1 MWPVRKP
8 GVPRGAKNEGNACYT
23 TVLMQSLFALN
34 RRAASAWGH
43 RPFSSLGVGE
53 GDGGDGDATTAD
65 DGEDAEDGDDDLS
78 NDDAGH
84 DTDDDSADG
93 GDGDGGGGG
102 DGGDGGGGGGGQG
115 SPSAAPEDF
124 ALASPEAVL
133 ELLAAAAT
141 VREQLALAFAPSGG
155 ARGDALDAKRAPFEV
170 LRSLLVRVARL
181 SDVRAR
187 LRLRQL
193 LLALRDPRCAAKRSR
208 RRTDELRDARR
219 VAERLVAELHVALPD
234 WQLFSGV
241 CAAEDGSADAPFTM
255 LRVAPRPKQRGA
267 PGVRD
272 VAQLLG
278 GVRLSSAPRALL
290 VAIDRPSA
298 DKEPVELGGPGGGG
312 GGALVL
318 GTVGGP
324 DATFAL
330 ASVLVQRRGRK
341 RDACAVLA
349 PAPDGGWWRVD
360 GGGKQRDN
368 AGSAAAE
375 ARELAVVALYE
386 RVEPHAPARRVVGAA
401 DEARLCAVARALDAH
416 GEQVWRW
423 ATDTAP
429 PLRDALDVLRVGAD
443 APSACAALA
452 AAELAPL
459 FARAHVDGAW
469 AAIDGDAH
477 ADWLVLPCDYS
488 TDDPKVRHTTNYFL
502 TPDKAAMGA
511 SLLARLAMLYTH
523 VTGEPPPYA
532 LCPRRG
538 SMQKRFVDLS
548 AQDLYL
554 LLDEDDKAFPCD
566 PPRTP
571 LVGLCGTPDY
581 VAPEVLTWYDETAD
595 GLPYDTASDLW
606 SLGVLLF
613 VVLSG
618 TLPFTGDSEEE
629 LVAAVS
635 SASFSMAAEPWAHV
649 SEDARGLVRALLVA
663 QPEARLRM
671 SAMLAHPWLREAVGA
686 AQAAVDEA
694 RACAVAAAREPAE
707 GAPAGDAPPA
717 APAPAAPA
725 PAGAPAGELP
735 PARAAALDASGVAA
749 VEEQS
754 AHERGDAPPA
764 GDEAAAA
771 PDASSA
777 ADGRA
782 RAAAQLGESLA
793 AICARWSVA
802 DGARAELEALLMGAT
817 AIGVAARA
825 RDA

>member
-1 MWPVRKP
+1 MWPVRVP
-8 GVPRGAKNEGNACYT
+8 GVPRGAKNEGNA
-23 TVLMQSLFALN
+23 
-34 RRAASAWGH
+34 
-43 RPFSSLGVGE
+43 
-53 GDGGDGDATTAD
+53 
-65 DGEDAEDGDDDLS
+65 
-78 NDDAGH
+78 
-84 DTDDDSADG
+84 
-93 GDGDGGGGG
+93 
-102 DGGDGGGGGGGQG
+102 
-115 SPSAAPEDF
+115 
-124 ALASPEAVL
+124 PEAVL

-170 LRSLLVRVARL
+170 LRSLLARVARL

-241 CAAEDGSADAPFTM
+241 CAGEDGSADAPFTM
-255 LRVAPRPKQRGA
+255 LRVAPRPGQRGT

-272 VAQLLG
+272 VTQLLG

-469 AAIDGDAH
+469 AAIDGDVH

-488 TDDPKVRHTTNYFL
+488 TPDPKVRHTTNYFL

-523 VTGEPPPYA
+523 VTGEPPP
-532 LCPRRG
+532 G
-538 SMQKRFVDLS
+538 
-548 AQDLYL
+548 AQD
-554 LLDEDDKAFPCD
+554 
-566 PPRTP
+566 
-571 LVGLCGTPDY
+571 
-581 VAPEVLTWYDETAD
+581 
-595 GLPYDTASDLW
+595 
-606 SLGVLLF
+606 
-613 VVLSG
+613 
-618 TLPFTGDSEEE
+618 
-629 LVAAVS
+629 
-635 SASFSMAAEPWAHV
+635 
-649 SEDARGLVRALLVA
+649 
-663 QPEARLRM
+663 
-671 SAMLAHPWLREAVGA
+671 
-686 AQAAVDEA
+686 
-694 RACAVAAAREPAE
+694 
-707 GAPAGDAPPA
+707 
-717 APAPAAPA
+717 
-725 PAGAPAGELP
+725 
-735 PARAAALDASGVAA
+735 
-749 VEEQS
+749 
-754 AHERGDAPPA
+754 
-764 GDEAAAA
+764 AAAA
-771 PDASSA
+771 V
-777 ADGRA
+777 RA
-782 RAAAQLGESLA
+782 RAHAAPRVAAPRGGAAGGATKRACHTLLRTTLHGDLQPQHEPLA
-793 AICARWSVA
+793 ASHAP
-802 DGARAELEALLMGAT
+802 
-817 AIGVAARA
+817 
-825 RDA
+825 

>member
-1 MWPVRKP
+1 MR
-8 GVPRGAKNEGNACYT
+8 
-23 TVLMQSLFALN
+23 S
-34 RRAASAWGH
+34 
-43 RPFSSLGVGE
+43 
-53 GDGGDGDATTAD
+53 
-65 DGEDAEDGDDDLS
+65 
-78 NDDAGH
+78 
-84 DTDDDSADG
+84 
-93 GDGDGGGGG
+93 
-102 DGGDGGGGGGGQG
+102 
-115 SPSAAPEDF
+115 
-124 ALASPEAVL
+124 SPEAVL

-469 AAIDGDAH
+469 AAIDGDAVLAEARSA
-477 ADWLVLPCDYS
+477 ADADGVRKRTRRPLLVAPRVGGDDDWRIARAHVGQLRSAELLS
-488 TDDPKVRHTTNYFL
+488 TEPTHVAIGGVARAKPHVL
-502 TPDKAAMGA
+502 ALELA
-511 SLLARLAMLYTH
+511 LLARAVVCH
-523 VTGEPPPYA
+523 
-532 LCPRRG
+532 
-538 SMQKRFVDLS
+538 DLGDAWARCTS
-548 AQDLYL
+548 A
-554 LLDEDDKAFPCD
+554 DEMCRSAN
-566 PPRTP
+566 
-571 LVGLCGTPDY
+571 
-581 VAPEVLTWYDETAD
+581 AHIA
-595 GLPYDTASDLW
+595 GLP
-606 SLGVLLF
+606 
-613 VVLSG
+613 
-618 TLPFTGDSEEE
+618 
-629 LVAAVS
+629 
-635 SASFSMAAEPWAHV
+635 
-649 SEDARGLVRALLVA
+649 DARDGQAHDQLL
-663 QPEARLRM
+663 
-671 SAMLAHPWLREAVGA
+671 
-686 AQAAVDEA
+686 
-694 RACAVAAAREPAE
+694 
-707 GAPAGDAPPA
+707 
-717 APAPAAPA
+717 
-725 PAGAPAGELP
+725 
-735 PARAAALDASGVAA
+735 
-749 VEEQS
+749 
-754 AHERGDAPPA
+754 
-764 GDEAAAA
+764 
-771 PDASSA
+771 PDA
-777 ADGRA
+777 G
-782 RAAAQLGESLA
+782 
-793 AICARWSVA
+793 
-802 DGARAELEALLMGAT
+802 
-817 AIGVAARA
+817 
-825 RDA
+825 

>member
-1 MWPVRKP
+1 MSGHLVAIVLRNEAWLPCDDYNIYNVP
-8 GVPRGAKNEGNACYT
+8 G
-23 TVLMQSLFALN
+23 
-34 RRAASAWGH
+34 
-43 RPFSSLGVGE
+43 
-53 GDGGDGDATTAD
+53 
-65 DGEDAEDGDDDLS
+65 
-78 NDDAGH
+78 
-84 DTDDDSADG
+84 
-93 GDGDGGGGG
+93 
-102 DGGDGGGGGGGQG
+102 
-115 SPSAAPEDF
+115 
-124 ALASPEAVL
+124 PEAVL

-241 CAAEDGSADAPFTM
+241 CTGEDGSADAPFTM
-255 LRVAPRPKQRGA
+255 LRVAPRPGQRGA

-290 VAIDRPSA
+290 VAIDRPST
-298 DKEPVELGGPGGGG
+298 DREPVELGGPGGGG

-469 AAIDGDAH
+469 AARDGD
-477 ADWLVLPCDYS
+477 
-488 TDDPKVRHTTNYFL
+488 
-502 TPDKAAMGA
+502 
-511 SLLARLAMLYTH
+511 
-523 VTGEPPPYA
+523 
-532 LCPRRG
+532 
-538 SMQKRFVDLS
+538 
-548 AQDLYL
+548 
-554 LLDEDDKAFPCD
+554 
-566 PPRTP
+566 
-571 LVGLCGTPDY
+571 
-581 VAPEVLTWYDETAD
+581 
-595 GLPYDTASDLW
+595 
-606 SLGVLLF
+606 
-613 VVLSG
+613 VVL
-618 TLPFTGDSEEE
+618 
-629 LVAAVS
+629 A
-635 SASFSMAAEPWAHV
+635 
-649 SEDARGLVRALLVA
+649 
-663 QPEARLRM
+663 EAR
-671 SAMLAHPWLREAVGA
+671 
-686 AQAAVDEA
+686 
-694 RACAVAAAREPAE
+694 
-707 GAPAGDAPPA
+707 
-717 APAPAAPA
+717 
-725 PAGAPAGELP
+725 
-735 PARAAALDASGVAA
+735 
-749 VEEQS
+749 
-754 AHERGDAPPA
+754 
-764 GDEAAAA
+764 
-771 PDASSA
+771 SA
-777 ADGRA
+777 AD
-782 RAAAQLGESLA
+782 
-793 AICARWSVA
+793 A
-802 DGARAELEALLMGAT
+802 DGVRQAHDQLLP
-817 AIGVAARA
+817 
-825 RDA
+825 DAG

>member
-1 MWPVRKP
+1 MSGHLVAIVLRNEAWLPCDDYNIYN
-8 GVPRGAKNEGNACYT
+8 VPE
-23 TVLMQSLFALN
+23 S
-34 RRAASAWGH
+34 
-43 RPFSSLGVGE
+43 
-53 GDGGDGDATTAD
+53 D
-65 DGEDAEDGDDDLS
+65 
-78 NDDAGH
+78 
-84 DTDDDSADG
+84 
-93 GDGDGGGGG
+93 
-102 DGGDGGGGGGGQG
+102 
-115 SPSAAPEDF
+115 
-124 ALASPEAVL
+124 ALAPEAVL

-241 CAAEDGSADAPFTM
+241 CAGEDGSADAPFTM
-255 LRVAPRPKQRGA
+255 LRVAPRPGQRGA

-290 VAIDRPSA
+290 VAIDRPST
-298 DKEPVELGGPGGGG
+298 DREPVELGGPGGGG

-429 PLRDALDVLRVGAD
+429 LLRDALDVLRVGAD

-469 AAIDGDAH
+469 AARDGDVVLAEARSAADADGVRKRTRRSTPSLRPRLVVALRDGTGGRVVALLVLLPPRAAGAPARPLLVAPRVGGDDDWRIARAHVGELRSAELLSTEPTHVAIGGVARAKPHVLALELALLARAVH

-488 TDDPKVRHTTNYFL
+488 TPDPKVRHTTNYFL

-523 VTGEPPPYA
+523 VTGEPPPFEKRGFYA
-532 LCPRRG
+532 CAG
-538 SMQKRFVDLS
+538 VS
-548 AQDLYL
+548 
-554 LLDEDDKAFPCD
+554 E
-566 PPRTP
+566 
-571 LVGLCGTPDY
+571 
-581 VAPEVLTWYDETAD
+581 
-595 GLPYDTASDLW
+595 SDL
-606 SLGVLLF
+606 
-613 VVLSG
+613 
-618 TLPFTGDSEEE
+618 
-629 LVAAVS
+629 
-635 SASFSMAAEPWAHV
+635 
-649 SEDARGLVRALLVA
+649 RG
-663 QPEARLRM
+663 
-671 SAMLAHPWLREAVGA
+671 
-686 AQAAVDEA
+686 
-694 RACAVAAAREPAE
+694 
-707 GAPAGDAPPA
+707 
-717 APAPAAPA
+717 
-725 PAGAPAGELP
+725 
-735 PARAAALDASGVAA
+735 
-749 VEEQS
+749 
-754 AHERGDAPPA
+754 
-764 GDEAAAA
+764 
-771 PDASSA
+771 
-777 ADGRA
+777 
-782 RAAAQLGESLA
+782 
-793 AICARWSVA
+793 
-802 DGARAELEALLMGAT
+802 
-817 AIGVAARA
+817 
-825 RDA
+825 